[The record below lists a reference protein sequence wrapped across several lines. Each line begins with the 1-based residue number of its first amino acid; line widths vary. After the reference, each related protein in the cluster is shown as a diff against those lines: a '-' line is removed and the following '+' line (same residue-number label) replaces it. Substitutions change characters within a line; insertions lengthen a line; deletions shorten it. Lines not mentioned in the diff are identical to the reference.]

1 MHFYRKD
8 WVSSFQILLKGSED
22 EQARYC
28 FMVGQFLYFTVLLC
42 EMQVYDLNGNGFLTK
57 EELLVWLKD
66 SLGDFGKGAE
76 GDDDI
81 RVMKI

>member
-1 MHFYRKD
+1 
-8 WVSSFQILLKGSED
+8 
-22 EQARYC
+22 
-28 FMVGQFLYFTVLLC
+28 MVGVFLYFTVLVLHDKLIN
-42 EMQVYDLNGNGFLTK
+42 QVYDLNGNGFLTK

-81 RVMKI
+81 RVCDKNE